1 MFCDEGRSL
10 AAVPVDGWNVQ
21 RGPLAAGPR
30 GPSVKMTSEG
40 NRDVTAA
47 IQAAEEGQ
55 VDC

>member
-1 MFCDEGRSL
+1 M
-10 AAVPVDGWNVQ
+10 PVDGWNVQ